1 MGAIHNIVIA
11 TISSTGLLPGNK
23 SNEFVKLPM
32 ANHGTL
38 NTCWKKEF
46 SSYKC
51 SLNMLSRADLLC
63 MKHAAKAR
71 KAWDR
76 IFKHEKIGGWLQ
88 IGANGTSCREMC
100 SFLFEFTF

>member
-1 MGAIHNIVIA
+1 
-11 TISSTGLLPGNK
+11 
-23 SNEFVKLPM
+23 
-32 ANHGTL
+32 
-38 NTCWKKEF
+38 
-46 SSYKC
+46 
-51 SLNMLSRADLLC
+51 MLSRADLLC

-100 SFLFEFTF
+100 SFLFEFTFYTQITSLILGHKRNFIKWFWG